1 MKVVL
6 YAREGCHLCDE
17 ARERIVALRDSTG
30 GFELREVDIDTDDE
44 LHARFLERIPVVEVD
59 GDIVA
64 ELDIDRAALDAALAA
79 GLPYA
84 GWCPKKG
91 WAEDL
96 PSPQGLLAAYPHLK
110 PTPLAAGVH
119 VP

>member
-6 YAREGCHLCDE
+6 YAREGCHLCDK

-64 ELDIDRAALDAALAA
+64 ELDIDRAALDAALAERRTDTVRSVTREA
-79 GLPYA
+79 GS
-84 GWCPKKG
+84 K
-91 WAEDL
+91 
-96 PSPQGLLAAYPHLK
+96 QR
-110 PTPLAAGVH
+110 
-119 VP
+119 

>member
-1 MKVVL
+1 VDGDRMKVVL

-30 GFELREVDIDTDDE
+30 GFELREIDIDTDDE

-64 ELDIDRAALDAALAA
+64 ELDIDGAALNAALAERRTGTVRSVTREA
-79 GLPYA
+79 GS
-84 GWCPKKG
+84 K
-91 WAEDL
+91 
-96 PSPQGLLAAYPHLK
+96 QR
-110 PTPLAAGVH
+110 
-119 VP
+119 